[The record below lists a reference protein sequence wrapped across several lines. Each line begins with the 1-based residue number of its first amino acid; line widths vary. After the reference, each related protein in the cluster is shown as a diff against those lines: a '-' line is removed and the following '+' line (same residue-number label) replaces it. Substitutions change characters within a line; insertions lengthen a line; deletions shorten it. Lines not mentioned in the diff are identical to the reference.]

1 MQSNNN
7 WLGRAVLRAGVN
19 LIVGGIITA
28 IVGALCVGTAGGFL
42 GYLLDLRGTPATWDG
57 GFIVL
62 GFIIGA
68 AWGAWSGIVGA
79 IIFGVAASKAKP
91 GRFFAPLALIKRVA
105 LGQLLGTLGAL
116 SSYLVFALAVA
127 QFNGD
132 PFIGTVEDHLELAMF
147 GAPITMVCGAIAGAL
162 WKRAGAT
169 MAMAAN

>member
-7 WLGRAVLRAGVN
+7 WLGRAVLRTGIN
-19 LIVGGIITA
+19 LIVGALLTA
-28 IVGALCVGTAGGFL
+28 IVGALCVGAAGAFL
-42 GYLLDLRGTPATWDG
+42 GYLLDLRSTPATWDG

-79 IIFGVAASKAKP
+79 LIFGIAASGAKP

-105 LGQLLGTLGAL
+105 LGQTVGTLCAL

-132 PFIGTVEDHLELAMF
+132 PFIGTVEDNFELVMF
-147 GAPITMVCGAIAGAL
+147 GAPISMICGAIAGAIL
-162 WKRAGAT
+162 GRDC
-169 MAMAAN
+169 NR